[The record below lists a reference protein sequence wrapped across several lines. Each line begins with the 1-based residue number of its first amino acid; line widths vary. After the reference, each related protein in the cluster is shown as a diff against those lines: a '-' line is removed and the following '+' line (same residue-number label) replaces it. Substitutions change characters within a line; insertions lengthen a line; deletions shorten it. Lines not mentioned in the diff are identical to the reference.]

1 MEFISWL
8 TIHTETLAPNTKSVF
23 DTLSQNYAVIDNF
36 YLSGGT
42 ALALHLGHRES
53 EDLDFFA
60 QNEFNSQLL
69 QTKLEKITN
78 LADISLDSGILNCY
92 SNDVK
97 LQLLHYPY
105 DLFETPTIFQNIKL
119 SSVIDIAC
127 TKLITISA
135 RGSKKDFL
143 DLFYILQE
151 YSLTELFGLL
161 PKKYSQTDYN
171 LLHLLKSLVFFEDA
185 ENQPNPKMHK
195 QISWE
200 AAKRYITNAVKNFK
214 I

>member
-1 MEFISWL
+1 M
-8 TIHTETLAPNTKSVF
+8 HTETLAPNTKAVF
-23 DTLSQNYAVIDNF
+23 ENLSHNHAILDNF

-60 QNEFNSQLL
+60 QYEFNPQLL
-69 QTKLEKITN
+69 LNKLEKITT
-78 LADISLDSGILNCY
+78 LTDISLDSGTLNCY
-92 SNDVK
+92 AEEVK
-97 LQLLHYPY
+97 LQFLHYPY
-105 DLFETPTIFQNIKL
+105 DLLETPTTFQNIKL

-143 DLFYILQE
+143 DLFFILQE
-151 YSLTELFGLL
+151 YSLTELFSML
-161 PKKYSQTDYN
+161 PKKYTQTDYN

-195 QISWE
+195 QVSWE
-200 AAKRYITNAVKNFK
+200 VAKKHITNAVKNFE

>member
-1 MEFISWL
+1 M
-8 TIHTETLAPNTKSVF
+8 HTETLAPNTKSIL
-23 DTLSQNYAVIDNF
+23 DNLSLNHSVLDNF

-53 EDLDFFA
+53 EDLDFFT
-60 QNEFNSQLL
+60 QNEFDPQLL
-69 QTKLEKITN
+69 QTKLEKITT
-78 LADISLDSGILNCY
+78 LTDVSLESGTLNCY
-92 SNDVK
+92 SEGVK
-97 LQLLHYPY
+97 LQFLHYPY
-105 DLFETPTIFQNIKL
+105 GLLETPIIFQNMKL

-143 DLFYILQE
+143 DLFFILQE

-161 PKKYSQTDYN
+161 PKKYTQTDYN

-200 AAKRYITNAVKNFK
+200 VAKKHIANTVKNFE